1 MDTAKAIRI
10 TFSAFILL
18 AIFISV
24 PSSSAMTGNTG
35 TPEFAAK
42 IGQGNLALLRF
53 DAPQGVGEL
62 TGKLRDM
69 EMTFFKDPGKNSFY
83 SLISAPLEMEQ
94 GIHLV
99 ELETL
104 ENQANETRTRL
115 RFYPL
120 VIEETEFESENI
132 RVPKRMVDYDKKT
145 RRRIKEEK
153 ELVMNVTGKRSNE
166 KLWQGAFLLP
176 LDNAV
181 TSGFGTKRTL
191 NWKKPYRHGGLDI
204 KAKKGNPIIAS
215 NSGRVA
221 LAKPL
226 FLGGNAVIIDHGLGL
241 FTAYYHLSKIKAV
254 EGSFVSKGDVIGL
267 SGKTGRAT
275 GPHLHWGVAL
285 DGKWLNPLSVL
296 TVDDEGETAGK
307 VTLTNNI

>member
-1 MDTAKAIRI
+1 NA
-10 TFSAFILL
+10 
-18 AIFISV
+18 
-24 PSSSAMTGNTG
+24 G

-42 IGQGNLALLRF
+42 IGQGNLALLRV
-53 DAPQGVGEL
+53 DAPQNLGEF
-62 TGKLRDM
+62 TGKLRNRDM
-69 EMTFFKDPGKNSFY
+69 AFFKDPEKNSFY

-104 ENQANETRTRL
+104 ENQANEARL
-115 RFYPL
+115 LFYPL
-120 VIEETEFESENI
+120 VIEETDFPSENI
-132 RVPKRMVDYDKKT
+132 RVSKRMVDYDRKT
-145 RRRIKEEK
+145 RKRIKQEK
-153 ELVMNVTGKRSNE
+153 ELVMSVTGKRSNE
-166 KLWQGAFLLP
+166 KLWQGEFLLP

-181 TSGFGTKRTL
+181 TSGFGAKRTL

-204 KAKKGNPIIAS
+204 KAKKGDHVTAS
-215 NSGRVA
+215 NSGRVVF
-221 LAKPL
+221 AKPL

-254 EGSFVSKGDVIGL
+254 AGSIVSKGDVVGL

-285 DGKWLNPLSVL
+285 DGEWLNPLSVL
-296 TVDDEGETAGK
+296 TINDAGETHGRI
-307 VTLTNNI
+307 TLANAL